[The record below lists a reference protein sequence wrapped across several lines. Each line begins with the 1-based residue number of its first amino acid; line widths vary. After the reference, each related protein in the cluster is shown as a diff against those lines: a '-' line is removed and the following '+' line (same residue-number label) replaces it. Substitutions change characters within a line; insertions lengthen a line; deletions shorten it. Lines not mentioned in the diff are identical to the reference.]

1 MAATD
6 LERLVVQLSADTKKF
21 ENAMNRMMGVTN
33 KQMRGIE
40 ARTAKM
46 SSNLNRSLQDSL
58 RGAVALA
65 GTAIGFQEIQQ
76 YADAWTEAG
85 NKIAAAAK
93 SSGVQARSLG
103 ELRQGADD
111 ARVSLGDYVDLY
123 AKLIRSASGVAKSE
137 QEIATATTIVSKAF
151 KAGGAGAQEQA
162 AGILQLGQAL
172 GSGVIQGDELRSLR
186 ENAPLIAQA
195 IATEFKTTI
204 AGLKQ
209 LGADGKLT
217 SDRVFKAILAAQ
229 RPIEAQFNATNATIA
244 DGFTRLKNSVTEY
257 IGTTAEAY
265 GVTQTINGVLAAMAG
280 NIGSVANAA
289 AAAAVILAASFGRG
303 AAIAGVA
310 ALANPF
316 VLLAA
321 AVGTAAFAITALWD
335 DIVPLQGSFATL
347 GDYATALWDAMSA
360 GAEATNQAVVAA
372 FDTIVSS
379 INTALS
385 GVGTSIEGVWNAVK
399 TGINAIINSFKTLS
413 DVVVATFETVPAAIG
428 DAVLSAMNAMVSGVE
443 TGINKVISAVN
454 TAIGAINSLGE
465 FAGVAAIPTIDP
477 VSLGRLENEYAGA
490 GKRASKA
497 FQDAVN
503 RPSVDYVGAAGA
515 AIVGSVDNATAAI
528 VARANEIAA
537 ARQELERETGRGN
550 AFSGLGDNTAGFG
563 TAKPVAGSSSGGGA
577 KKGRSGGQSEYARE
591 VEQIRERT
599 AALQAETAAQAT
611 VNPLVDDYGYA
622 MEKARTEHD
631 LLAAAQEAGLAI
643 TPQLKTSI
651 AQLAEGYA
659 QASVEA
665 QKLQESQEGV
675 RQAAEDFKQTG
686 KDVASG
692 FISDLRQGKSMAEAL
707 AGALNK
713 VVDKLIDVALNAA
726 FGIGGMGGGMG
737 GGLLGGL
744 FSLFGFAN
752 GGYTGNGGKY
762 EPAGIVHKG
771 EYVFDAQSTKRL
783 GAGNLAKLAGYA
795 NGGMVGSAPR
805 MPSMPSASQRD
816 SGVHVTVG
824 VSADNN
830 GNLMPFVESVSRRE
844 VTSAAPKIVSASQ
857 QRVMPTIA
865 NYQQSRAGGDY
876 RG

>member
-46 SSNLNRSLQDSL
+46 SSNLNRSFQDSL

-172 GSGVIQGDELRSLR
+172 GSGVLQGDELRSLR

-563 TAKPVAGSSSGGGA
+563 TAKPVAGSGSGSGSKGG
-577 KKGRSGGQSEYARE
+577 KKKQSEYARE

-692 FISDLRQGKSMAEAL
+692 FINDLRQGKSMAEAL

-726 FGIGGMGGGMG
+726 FGLGGGGMG
-737 GGLLGGL
+737 GGLLAGIGA
-744 FSLFGFAN
+744 LFGFAN

-771 EYVFDAQSTKRL
+771 EYVFDAQATKKL
-783 GAGNLAKLAGYA
+783 GAKNLAKLAGYA

-805 MPSMPSASQRD
+805 MPAMPSSSQRD

-830 GNLMPFVESVSRRE
+830 GNLMPFVESVSERK
-844 VTSAAPKIVSASQ
+844 VAAAAPKIVSASQ

>member
-46 SSNLNRSLQDSL
+46 SSNLNRSFQDSL

-65 GTAIGFQEIQQ
+65 GTAIGFREIQQ

-85 NKIAAAAK
+85 NKIAAA
-93 SSGVQARSLG
+93 SQISGVQARSLND
-103 ELRQGADD
+103 LREGADG
-111 ARVSLGDYVDLY
+111 ARASFSDYVDLY

-137 QEIATATTIVSKAF
+137 QEVATATDVVAKAF
-151 KAGGAGAQEQA
+151 KAGGASVQEQT
-162 AGILQLGQAL
+162 AGIMQLAQAL
-172 GSGVIQGDELRSLR
+172 GSGVLQGDELRSLR
-186 ENAPLIAQA
+186 ENAPLVAQA
-195 IATEFKTTI
+195 IADEFKTTI
-204 AGLKQ
+204 GGLKQ

-217 SDRVFKAILAAQ
+217 ADRVFKALLNAQKPVEAA
-229 RPIEAQFNATNATIA
+229 FNATNATIA

-347 GDYATALWDAMSA
+347 GDYATALWEAMSA

-454 TAIGAINSLGE
+454 TAIGAINALGE
-465 FAGVAAIPTIDP
+465 FAGVAAIPTIDS

-515 AIVGSVDNATAAI
+515 AIVGSVDKATAAI
-528 VARANEIAA
+528 VTRANEIAA

-550 AFSGLGDNTAGFG
+550 AFSGLGDNTSGFG

-599 AALQAETAAQAT
+599 AALQAETAAQAA

-622 MEKARTEHD
+622 IEKARTEHD

-692 FISDLRQGKSMAEAL
+692 FINDLRQGKSMAEAL

-726 FGIGGMGGGMG
+726 FGLGGMGGGMG

-744 FSLFGFAN
+744 FSLFGFAK

-771 EYVFDAQSTKRL
+771 EYVFDAQSTKKL
-783 GAGNLAKLAGYA
+783 GAKNLAKLAGYA

>member
-1 MAATD
+1 MATD
-6 LERLVVQLSADTKKF
+6 LQRLIVSLEARTKQF
-21 ENAMNRMMGVTN
+21 ENALNKAVGISNKRASAIESRFARMNSKVTSSFSNTLRNSVSGLAAALGV
-33 KQMRGIE
+33 R
-40 ARTAKM
+40 
-46 SSNLNRSLQDSL
+46 
-58 RGAVALA
+58 
-65 GTAIGFQEIQQ
+65 EIIN
-76 YADAWTEAG
+76 YADAWTVAG
-85 NKIAAAAK
+85 DKIKAAAQIA
-93 SSGVQARSLG
+93 GVQTRSLN
-103 ELRQGADD
+103 ELKNGAND
-111 ARVSLGDYVDLY
+111 ARADLETYVDLY
-123 AKLIRSASGVAKSE
+123 AKLIRSASSVAKSE
-137 QEIATATTIVSKAF
+137 LEIAAATDTVTKAF
-151 KAGGAGAQEQA
+151 KAGGASTQEQIS
-162 AGILQLGQAL
+162 GILQLSQAL
-172 GSGVIQGDELRSLR
+172 GSGVLQGDELRSLR
-186 ENAPLIAQA
+186 ENAPLIAKA
-195 IATEFKTTI
+195 IADEFGVTV
-204 AGLKQ
+204 AGLKK
-209 LGADGKLT
+209 LGEQGKLT
-217 SDRVFKAILAAQ
+217 SERVFKALLNAQKPVEAA
-229 RPIEAQFNATNATIA
+229 FNATNATIA

-528 VARANEIAA
+528 VARANEIAL

-611 VNPLVDDYGYA
+611 LNPLVKDYGFA
-622 MEKARTEHD
+622 VEKARASQE
-631 LLAAAQEAGLAI
+631 LLTAAKEAGLEI
-643 TPQLKTSI
+643 TPALTAQI
-651 AQLAEGYA
+651 EQLATAYA
-659 QASVEA
+659 TASADAE
-665 QKLQESQEGV
+665 KL
-675 RQAAEDFKQTG
+675 AEDQDKVREMAEEFSDFS
-686 KDVASG
+686 KDLFGG
-692 FISDLRQGKSMAEAL
+692 FIQDIRNGVSATEAL
-707 AGALNK
+707 QNALSK
-713 VVDKLIDVALNAA
+713 VADKLLEIALNAI
-726 FGIGGMGGGMG
+726 FDG
-737 GGLLGGL
+737 GGLFGGISKL
-744 FSLFGFAN
+744 FMSK
-752 GGYTGNGGKY
+752 GG
-762 EPAGIVHKG
+762 PV
-771 EYVFDAQSTKRL
+771 
-783 GAGNLAKLAGYA
+783 KLAGGGRVRGA
-795 NGGMVGSAPR
+795 GGPTSDKVPAMLSNGE
-805 MPSMPSASQRD
+805 
-816 SGVHVTVG
+816 HVTRTAMVKKHGALLDAINNDRVPRLAMGGIVG
-824 VSADNN
+824 PAAAMASA
-830 GNLMPFVESVSRRE
+830 GSRPSVSE
-844 VTSAAPKIVSASQ
+844 QSITNVNFNPVINAQGADAAGLARVEGSLKDLAKSVPKMVDARI
-857 QRVMPTIA
+857 RDK
-865 NYQQSRAGGDY
+865 QSRGTRA
-876 RG
+876 